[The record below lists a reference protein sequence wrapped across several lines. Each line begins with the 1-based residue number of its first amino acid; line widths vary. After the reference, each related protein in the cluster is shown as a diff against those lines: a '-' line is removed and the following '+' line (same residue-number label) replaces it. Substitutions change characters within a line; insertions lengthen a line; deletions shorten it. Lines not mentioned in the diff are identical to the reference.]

1 MVAVI
6 GSGRYSEVVVN
17 SGLAVLK
24 IKFRL
29 ITFRSIQSRSVDR
42 TRQNAAIGLSL
53 LSMGDLPL
61 PLPPLCFQSIEDND
75 YDYYCCS
82 IEVEINTKAKALK
95 LKKTIFYLSVERVC
109 PFSLSHTR
117 THARTQTRAHTQIH
131 NHSLSNTLTHL
142 LHVRYMHETEAQ
154 NYRVV
159 K

>member
-1 MVAVI
+1 M
-6 GSGRYSEVVVN
+6 VVN

-117 THARTQTRAHTQIH
+117 THARTHTNTRAHTNSQ
-131 NHSLSNTLTHL
+131 SLSLKHTHTPTTCQV
-142 LHVRYMHETEAQ
+142 HA
-154 NYRVV
+154 
-159 K
+159 